1 MKCIKFMNILVIP
14 LTLLLFAGNSYAV
27 CNLKVIASNE
37 IPFSYPDR
45 NQTTLDVDTIS
56 TREIAGRV
64 LSYISEQDAI
74 KLLDS
79 VGATGLVPI
88 TNAEGAVTITFDTVL
103 HEVRE
108 YVTGE
113 CAGVTIGPYNRTIVF
128 FSVHNTITDRTELAY
143 VAVLADTPVSPSPS
157 HPNIYETDAKIE
169 VDVEREKDENDDGK
183 FKFKAE
189 TNKENFFIQFSLKIP
204 ADAEYRLN
212 AADLKAL
219 DTLFFLFPLSPDLLN
234 FGEWADLH
242 RMRYISQEGDKV
254 EIKTKNKDGKVC
266 FNPQS
271 EIAGED
277 VCITLLKDD
286 KGKIRTAQGRI
297 HRRNELFLENVDF

>member
-1 MKCIKFMNILVIP
+1 MKFIKLMIVLIIL
-14 LTLLLFAGNSYAV
+14 LTIFPFPGNSFAV
-27 CNLKVIASNE
+27 CDLQDIASNE
-37 IPFSYPDR
+37 IPFSYPGR
-45 NQTTLDVDTIS
+45 NQTSLNVDSIS

-64 LSYISEQDAI
+64 LSYISEKDAL

-79 VGATGLVPI
+79 VGATGLEPI
-88 TNAEGAVTITFDTVL
+88 TNSEGAVTITFDTVF

-113 CAGVTIGPYNRTIVF
+113 CAGVTIGPFNRTTAF
-128 FSVHNTITDRTELAY
+128 FSVHNTIADRTDLAF
-143 VAVLADTPVSPSPS
+143 VAFLADTPISPSVS
-157 HPNIYETDAKIE
+157 HPNIWETDAKIE
-169 VDVEREKDENDDGK
+169 VGIEREKDEDGNGK
-183 FKFKAE
+183 FKFKAK
-189 TNKENFFIQFSLKIP
+189 TKKDNFFIQFALKIP
-204 ADAEYRLN
+204 ADAEYSLN

-219 DTLFFLFPLSPDLLN
+219 NTLFFLFPLSPDLLD

-271 EIAGED
+271 KIAGED
-277 VCITLLKDD
+277 VCVTLLKDD

-297 HRRNELFLENVDF
+297 HRRNEVFLEQVDF